1 MPIKRSSSKAALKSN
16 IRTNMKEA
24 KAGTSAHIKS
34 PKQALAVAFSE
45 QRQAKKK
52 GK

>member
-1 MPIKRSSSKAALKSN
+1 MPEVKSSSKKALKTN
-16 IRTNMKEA
+16 IRTNMKEV
-24 KAGTSAHIKS
+24 GKS
-34 PKQALAVAFSE
+34 PHIQSKKQALAVAFSE

>member
-1 MPIKRSSSKAALKSN
+1 MPIKRSSSKVALKSN
-16 IRTNMKEA
+16 IQTNMNEA

-45 QRQAKKK
+45 QREAKKK

>member
-1 MPIKRSSSKAALKSN
+1 
-16 IRTNMKEA
+16 MKEA

-45 QRQAKKK
+45 QREAKKK

>member
-1 MPIKRSSSKAALKSN
+1 MPVKRSSSKSALKSN
-16 IRTNMKEA
+16 IKTNMKEA
-24 KAGTSAHIKS
+24 KAGTSAYIKS
-34 PKQALAVAFSE
+34 PKQALAVSFSE